1 MNEPITFTIA
11 NERELKARLDEVV
24 RRIERPRELLDR
36 IGALMERNIQFRFDT
51 KTAPD
56 GSAWLPLAPST
67 IAAYNAKWDGNIPGS
82 LLQRTRHMRDSLGYI
97 MGIGD
102 PAWVEIGFGDPIAA
116 YHETGTRRG
125 LPRRQLLT
133 DDPIAGTLGAQD
145 REDILDEIA
154 AYLAEL

>member
-1 MNEPITFTIA
+1 MSEPVTFVLA
-11 NERELKARLDEVV
+11 NERELQARLGEAI

-67 IAAYNAKWDGNIPGS
+67 IASYNAKYDGNIPGS
-82 LLQRTRHMRDSLGYI
+82 LLQRTRHMRDSLTHETPDDYTEE
-97 MGIGD
+97 
-102 PAWVEIGFGDPIAA
+102 VGFGDVVAA

-133 DDPIAGTLGAQD
+133 DDPIAGTLGADD
-145 REDILDEIA
+145 RQDILDEIA